1 MGKCAEVFRRVPEIS
16 DIILVVKANGK
27 EEPFSDNKLIYALKQ
42 AGVGRS
48 DYQKIHSIIRDKV
61 YNRVPTSEIR
71 NWIIAELKDLGS
83 DRVQRFQYKK
93 KKVHVVGGHKS
104 FTMKDSY
111 ESFSKTRIV
120 ESLIKET
127 SMPESMAKDV
137 ASKAE
142 SFLIENNIKNI
153 SGGLIREIVNY
164 VLLSE
169 GQEKYYK
176 LYRKIGLPVYEITK
190 LINMGSHENA
200 NQQYNPETIHK
211 LIADNISRM
220 YALTKVLPRRLAD
233 AHLNGQIHI
242 HDLDYFA
249 TRPFCFSHDLRFF
262 LRHGLKADGLG
273 VHTAVAGPA
282 KNATVAILH
291 AAKVLACGQV
301 NCAGGQGFNWFN
313 IVMAPYLKGMSEKQI
328 KQLAQMFIYEMSM
341 MYVSRGGQVVFSSI
355 DVEPS
360 IPQTLADIPAV
371 QPGGVFDEKVT
382 YSDYQDEAN
391 KFFNA
396 ITDVYLDGDHIGKPF
411 NFPKYELKLHKSDF
425 KKYPDE
431 MLKVSTLAAKYG
443 TPYYFVQQDYLPE
456 YSCYQCCSFLM
467 PLSDQ
472 NSESDLYNGTTR
484 GGGIQVVCLNLPQI
498 AYEAKGS
505 DEKLQELLRDRMDK
519 AKEVMDIK
527 AAIIKQRMKQGLLPF
542 MAQPIDDKGTPYY
555 DVDSQ
560 GREIGMVGLNEM
572 LKTHIGSELH
582 ENDGAWKYGLKF
594 INDMKKIAHEYS
606 EETGNI
612 FGISRVPAESAS
624 YRMARIDARK
634 YENAVFQGEKET
646 DAIYYTNSTHIRPS
660 ADVSLIQKLKLEGS
674 FHPLLDGGAMSHVW
688 LGEGNPD
695 PEAITK
701 LTQRIANNTLQSYFA
716 YNRDLT
722 VCNKCLH
729 TVAGVLKVCPNCGSK
744 NIDWLSRIT
753 GYYQRVSIWNDGKK
767 QEFMDRQRY
776 NI

>member
-1 MGKCAEVFRRVPEIS
+1 VIRRVPEIS
-16 DIILVVKANGK
+16 GIILIKKANGK
-27 EEPFSDNKLIYALKQ
+27 NEPFSDNKLIYALERASVPKKDIK
-42 AGVGRS
+42 R
-48 DYQKIHSIIRDKV
+48 IHELIRDKV
-61 YNRVPTSEIR
+61 YDRVPSSEIR
-71 NWIIAELKDLGS
+71 NWVIDELNGNSEAIK
-83 DRVQRFQYKK
+83 RFQFKK
-93 KKVHVVGGHKS
+93 KKVHVVGGHRR

-111 ESFSKTRIV
+111 ESFTKQRIID
-120 ESLIKET
+120 SLVKET
-127 SMPESMAKDV
+127 KMPNDLAKDI

-142 SFLIENNIKNI
+142 AFLMENKIKNI

-164 VLLSE
+164 ILLSE
-169 GQEKYYK
+169 GQEKYYN
-176 LYRKIGLPVYEITK
+176 LYRKIGLPVYEITQ

-220 YALTKVLPRRLAD
+220 YAINKVLPKKLSD
-233 AHLNGQIHI
+233 SHLKGQMHI

-249 TRPFCFSHDLRFF
+249 MRPFCFSHDLRFF
-262 LRHGLKADGLG
+262 LRQGLKADGLG

-313 IVMAPYLKGMSEKQI
+313 IFIAPYLTGKTPKQI

-360 IPQTLADIPAV
+360 IPKTLADIPAV
-371 QPGGVFDEKVT
+371 QPGGKFDEKVT
-382 YSDYQDEAN
+382 YSDYHDEAN

-396 ITDVYLDGDHIGKPF
+396 ITDVYLEGDYNNKPF

-425 KKYPDE
+425 RKYPDE
-431 MLKVSTLAAKYG
+431 MLKVSELAAKFG

-456 YSCYQCCSFLM
+456 YACYQCCSFLM

-472 NSESDLYNGTTR
+472 TTESDLYNGTVR
-484 GGGIQVVCLNLPQI
+484 GGGIQVVCLNLPQL
-498 AYEAKGS
+498 AYEAKGN
-505 DEKLQELLRDRMDK
+505 DDKLNELLQDRMDK
-519 AKEVMDIK
+519 AREVME
-527 AAIIKQRMKQGLLPF
+527 IKQALIKKRMKQGFLPF
-542 MAQPIDDKGTPYY
+542 LSQPIDDKGTPYY
-555 DVDSQ
+555 DVDKQ
-560 GREIGMVGLNEM
+560 GCEIGMLGLNEM
-572 LKTHIGSELH
+572 LHSHINQELH
-582 ENDGAWKYGLKF
+582 ESDDSWKFGLKF
-594 INDMKKIAHEYS
+594 INQMKKIAGEFS
-606 EETGNI
+606 NETGSLY
-612 FGISRVPAESAS
+612 GIARVPAESAAF
-624 YRMARIDARK
+624 RLARIDAAR
-634 YENAVFQGEKET
+634 YQNAIFQGEKDT
-646 DAIYYTNSTHIRPS
+646 DAVYYTNSTHIRPS

-701 LTQRIANNTLQSYFA
+701 LTKRIANNTLQSYFA

-729 TVAGVLKVCPNCGSK
+729 TVAGVLKQCPNCGSE

-753 GYYQRVSIWNDGKK
+753 GYYQRVSIWNEGKK
-767 QEFMDRQRY
+767 QEFFDRQRY
-776 NI
+776 HI